1 MSNELILYHQIRLF
15 CHWSE
20 TNVNWTQM
28 LIFTFEFIGDVLD
41 LFIFIHKQFIRKLY
55 ASGDERYLGYDQGPM

>member
-1 MSNELILYHQIRLF
+1 
-15 CHWSE
+15 
-20 TNVNWTQM
+20 M